1 MSKAA
6 ALHSETA
13 ILVRDAL
20 GERRFSTP
28 DFPLS
33 FGGPGRQVVLAG
45 RPEGA
50 EVYLGLHEDQL
61 FVQPAES
68 AGDVLHN
75 GIRIQR
81 STWLKTGGSSRRRLR
96 MSCAGAVTGS
106 ACWP

>member
-1 MSKAA
+1 MRKAA
-6 ALHSETA
+6 ALDSETA

-33 FGGPGRQVVLAG
+33 FGGPGSQVVLAG

-61 FVQPAES
+61 FVQPAEGAS
-68 AGDVLHN
+68 DVLHN

-81 STWLKTGGSSRRRLR
+81 STWLKFGDVINLGGARLR
-96 MSCAGAVTGS
+96 I
-106 ACWP
+106 